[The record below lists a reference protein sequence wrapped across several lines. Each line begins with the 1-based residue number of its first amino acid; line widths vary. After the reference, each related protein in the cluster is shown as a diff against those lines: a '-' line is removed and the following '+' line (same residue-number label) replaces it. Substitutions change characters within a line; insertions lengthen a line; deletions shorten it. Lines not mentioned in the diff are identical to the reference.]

1 MPDSHSGSPPEQNLH
16 LGVILLLSEIVLS
29 IGISALVK
37 QISGDVSF
45 FVIMFYRYLASLPLL
60 LLLGWHQRQANL
72 LHVGQVKTLIVRI
85 IMGTIGLS
93 AWFNAV
99 IHLPLSVAT
108 VLAQTMAI
116 FITLMAP
123 FFLGEKVGPRRLGAV
138 LIGFVG
144 VLFLINPLAKSSP
157 VWGIGLAFGLAAPFF
172 GALMFIFLRK
182 LGRTE
187 APISTSLWYNI
198 TGTILFFVLA
208 VVDGPLVPQRLTN
221 DNFVW
226 LILIFIGMAS
236 SVQQFLMA
244 KSHQLASA
252 TILAPFHY
260 AAVPIS
266 IFIGILFFNEIIT
279 LPFLIGTSVII
290 CSTWY
295 IFQREKLQQTNNDN

>member
-1 MPDSHSGSPPEQNLH
+1 MRDSHSGPPPEQNVP
-16 LGVILLLSEIVLS
+16 LGVILLLNEIVIS
-29 IGISALVK
+29 VGISALVK

-45 FVIMFYRYLASLPLL
+45 FIIMFYRYLASLPLL
-60 LLLGWHQRQANL
+60 LLLGWHQRQAKL
-72 LHVGQVKTLIVRI
+72 LQVSQVKTLIARI

-123 FFLGEKVGPRRLGAV
+123 FFLGEKVGPRRLSAV
-138 LIGFVG
+138 LFGFIG
-144 VLFLINPLAKSSP
+144 VLILINPLAETSSI
-157 VWGIGLAFGLAAPFF
+157 WGIGLAFGLATPFF

-187 APISTSLWYNI
+187 APVSTSLWYNI
-198 TGTILFFVLA
+198 TGTILFFTLA
-208 VVDGPLVPQRLTN
+208 VADGPLMPQKLT
-221 DNFVW
+221 DDDFI
-226 LILIFIGMAS
+226 LFALIFIGMAS
-236 SVQQFLMA
+236 SIQQFLMA
-244 KSHQLASA
+244 KSHQLASV
-252 TILAPFHY
+252 TVLAPFHY

-279 LPFLIGTSVII
+279 LPFLIGTSVIV

-295 IFQREKLQQTNNDN
+295 IFQREKITTNSND

>member
-1 MPDSHSGSPPEQNLH
+1 MPDSHSGTPPEQNVH

-123 FFLGEKVGPRRLGAV
+123 FFLGEKVGPHRLGAV
-138 LIGFVG
+138 LLGFVG
-144 VLFLINPLAKSSP
+144 VLFLINPFAESSP
-157 VWGIGLAFGLAAPFF
+157 VWGIGLTFGLAAPFF

-198 TGTILFFVLA
+198 TGTILFFALA
-208 VVDGPLVPQRLTN
+208 VIDGPLVPQKLTN

-226 LILIFIGMAS
+226 FLLIFIGMAS
-236 SVQQFLMA
+236 SIQQFLMA
-244 KSHQLASA
+244 KSHQLASV
-252 TILAPFHY
+252 TVLAPFHY

-279 LPFLIGTSVII
+279 LPFLIGTGVII
-290 CSTWY
+290 CSNWY

>member
-60 LLLGWHQRQANL
+60 LLLGWHQRQVKL
-72 LHVGQVKTLIVRI
+72 LHVGQVKTLIIRI

-108 VLAQTMAI
+108 VLAQTTAI

-138 LIGFVG
+138 LFGFVG
-144 VLFLINPLAKSSP
+144 VLFLINPLAKSAP
-157 VWGIGLAFGLAAPFF
+157 VWGIGLTFGLAAPFF

-182 LGRTE
+182 LGKTE

-198 TGTILFFVLA
+198 TGSILFFVLA
-208 VVDGPLVPQRLTN
+208 VIDGPLVPQKLTN

-226 LILIFIGMAS
+226 SILIFIGMAS
-236 SVQQFLMA
+236 SIQQFLMA
-244 KSHQLASA
+244 KSHQLASV
-252 TILAPFHY
+252 TVLAPFHY

-266 IFIGILFFNEIIT
+266 MFIGILFFNEIIKLT
-279 LPFLIGTSVII
+279 II
-290 CSTWY
+290 
-295 IFQREKLQQTNNDN
+295 F

>member
-1 MPDSHSGSPPEQNLH
+1 MPDSHSGSPPEQNVP
-16 LGVILLLSEIVLS
+16 LGVILLLSEIVIS
-29 IGISALVK
+29 ISISALVK
-37 QISGDVSF
+37 QISGDASF

-72 LHVGQVKTLIVRI
+72 FHVGQVKTLIVRI

-99 IHLPLSVAT
+99 IYLPLSVAT

-123 FFLGEKVGPRRLGAV
+123 FFLGEKVGPRRLSAV
-138 LIGFVG
+138 LLGFVG
-144 VLFLINPLAKSSP
+144 VFFLINPLAESSS

-198 TGTILFFVLA
+198 TGTVLFFVLA
-208 VVDGPLVPQRLTN
+208 VADGPLMPQKLTY
-221 DNFVW
+221 DNLVW
-226 LILIFIGMAS
+226 FILIFIGMAS
-236 SVQQFLMA
+236 SIQQFLMA
-244 KSHQLASA
+244 KSHQLASV
-252 TILAPFHY
+252 TVLAPLHY
-260 AAVPIS
+260 AAVPMS
-266 IFIGILFFNEIIT
+266 IFIGILFFNEVIT
-279 LPFLIGTSVII
+279 LPFVIGTGVII

-295 IFQREKLQQTNNDN
+295 IFQREKLQQTENDN

>member
-1 MPDSHSGSPPEQNLH
+1 MRDSHSGPPPEQNVP
-16 LGVILLLSEIVLS
+16 LGVILLLNEIVIS

-37 QISGDVSF
+37 QISSDVSF
-45 FVIMFYRYLASLPLL
+45 VIIMFYRYLASLPLL
-60 LLLGWHQRQANL
+60 LLLGWHQRQAKL
-72 LHVGQVKTLIVRI
+72 FQVSQIKTLIARI
-85 IMGTIGLS
+85 IMGTLGLS

-123 FFLGEKVGPRRLGAV
+123 FFLGEKVGPRRLSAV
-138 LIGFVG
+138 LFGFIG
-144 VLFLINPLAKSSP
+144 VLILINPLAETSSI
-157 VWGIGLAFGLAAPFF
+157 WGIGLAFGLATPFF

-187 APISTSLWYNI
+187 APVSTSLWYNI
-198 TGTILFFVLA
+198 IGTILFFTLA
-208 VVDGPLVPQRLTN
+208 VADGPLMPQKLTD
-221 DNFVW
+221 DNFILFA
-226 LILIFIGMAS
+226 LILIGMAS
-236 SVQQFLMA
+236 SIQQFLMA

-266 IFIGILFFNEIIT
+266 AFIGILFFNEIIS
-279 LPFLIGTSVII
+279 LPFLIGTSVIV

-295 IFQREKLQQTNNDN
+295 IFQREKITTNSND